1 MNLNEY
7 NRLVMNKLHEVGT
20 MKTKECIYQSDA
32 ELKEY
37 NTFKL
42 LDVTFEIYDL
52 DDGLQANLVKLMNG
66 KEIRVDI
73 TDLFG
78 GELELIVGGESA

>member
-7 NRLVMNKLHEVGT
+7 NRLVMNKLYEFAT

-52 DDGLQANLVKLMNG
+52 DDGLQASLVKLVNG

-73 TDLFG
+73 TDLFD
-78 GELELIVGGESA
+78 GELERLVNEE

>member
-52 DDGLQANLVKLMNG
+52 DDGLQASLIKLVNG
-66 KEIRVDI
+66 KEVRVDI
-73 TDLFG
+73 TDLFD
-78 GELELIVGGESA
+78 GELERLVDEE

>member
-7 NRLVMNKLHEVGT
+7 NRSVMNKLHEVGT

-73 TDLFG
+73 TDLFD
-78 GELELIVGGESA
+78 GELERLVDGD